1 MSDTGAKLRGRIEP
15 PSAAAIAEAAALLR
29 AGELVGMP
37 TETVY
42 GLAADALNPEAV
54 NKIFAAKGRPAD
66 HPLIVHLPSAE
77 HLPQWAAA
85 IPKDVIALA
94 RAFWPGPLTLI
105 LKRTPEVPDEVTG
118 GQDTV
123 GVRVPSHPVALALL
137 RAFDGGL
144 AAPSANRFG
153 RISPTTAAHVHEEL
167 GERVALILDGG
178 ACEVGIE
185 STILDFSRDAP
196 EILRPG
202 AISPEDIARV
212 IGRRPRVRGEPSAE
226 TTSAQA
232 GQRSDAGTSLGA
244 GDAPARADA
253 AAPNPAADS
262 AQPAPRVSGALAAHY
277 APRTP
282 LRLVEPALLAD
293 EAAALAGEGSRVAV
307 LAHSTLDPRDAR
319 LTWHTLPSEP
329 AAYAQGLYASLRVLD
344 AVGADFIL
352 IEALPGGPGWRAV
365 ADRLGRAA
373 VGSGTPD

>member
-1 MSDTGAKLRGRIEP
+1 MSDSGAKQRGRIEP
-15 PSAAAIAEAAALLR
+15 STPAAIAEAAALLR
-29 AGELVGMP
+29 AGDIVGMP

-42 GLAADALNPEAV
+42 GLAADALDPAAV
-54 NKIFAAKGRPAD
+54 KKIFAAKGRPVD

-77 HLPQWAAA
+77 HLAQWAAA
-85 IPKDVIALA
+85 IPKDAIALA

-105 LKRTPEVPDEVTG
+105 LKRTADVPDEVTG

-137 RAFDGGL
+137 QVFDSGI

-153 RISPTTAAHVHEEL
+153 RISPTTAAHVQEEL
-167 GERVALILDGG
+167 GERVAMILDGG

-185 STILDFSRDAP
+185 STILDFSRDVP

-202 AISPEDIARV
+202 AIGPEDIARV
-212 IGRRPRVRGEPSAE
+212 IGRRPRVRGEALPEIDE
-226 TTSAQA
+226 TAA
-232 GQRSDAGTSLGA
+232 GQRC
-244 GDAPARADA
+244 
-253 AAPNPAADS
+253 ADS
-262 AQPAPRVSGALAAHY
+262 ASAAAGRGVAPAEAPAGSPQPAPRVSGALAAHY

-282 LRLVEPALLAD
+282 LRLVEPALLVD
-293 EAAALAGEGSRVAV
+293 EAAALAGEGCRITV
-307 LAHSTLDPRDAR
+307 LAHSTPDPRDAR
-319 LTWHTLPSEP
+319 LTWRSLPAEP
-329 AAYAQGLYASLRVLD
+329 AAYAQGLYASLRALD

-373 VGSGTPD
+373 VGSGGAEA

>member
-1 MSDTGAKLRGRIEP
+1 MSDSGARARGRIE
-15 PSAAAIAEAAALLR
+15 SATPGAISEAAALLR

-42 GLAADALNPEAV
+42 GLAADALDPAAV
-54 NKIFAAKGRPAD
+54 KKIFAAKGRPAD

-85 IPKDVIALA
+85 IPKDAIALA

-105 LKRTPEVPDEVTG
+105 LKRTADVPDEVTG

-123 GVRVPSHPVALALL
+123 GVRVPAHPVALALL

-153 RISPTTAAHVHEEL
+153 RISPTTAAHVQEEL

-185 STILDFSRDAP
+185 STILDFSRDVP

-202 AISPEDIARV
+202 AIGPEDIARV
-212 IGRRPRVRGEPSAE
+212 IGRRPRVRGEVQLAVDERAVGQGRAELAGGRATGVVASA
-226 TTSAQA
+226 
-232 GQRSDAGTSLGA
+232 
-244 GDAPARADA
+244 
-253 AAPNPAADS
+253 AADS
-262 AQPAPRVSGALAAHY
+262 APRVSGALAAHY

-282 LRLVEPALLAD
+282 LRLVEPALLVD
-293 EAAALAGEGSRVAV
+293 EAVALAGEGSRVTV
-307 LAHSTLDPRDAR
+307 LAHSTADPQDAR
-319 LTWHTLPSEP
+319 LTWRALPADP
-329 AAYAQGLYASLRVLD
+329 AAYAQGLYASLRALD
-344 AVGADFIL
+344 ALGADFIL

-373 VGSGTPD
+373 VGSGSPD

>member
-1 MSDTGAKLRGRIEP
+1 MSDSGARARGRIEFP
-15 PSAAAIAEAAALLR
+15 TPAAIAAAAALLR

-42 GLAADALNPEAV
+42 GLAADALDPEAV

-85 IPKDVIALA
+85 IPKDAIALA

-105 LKRTPEVPDEVTG
+105 LKRTPDVPDEVTG

-123 GVRVPSHPVALALL
+123 GVRVPAHPVALALL

-153 RISPTTAAHVHEEL
+153 RISPTTAAHVQEEL

-185 STILDFSRDAP
+185 STILDFSRDVP

-202 AISPEDIARV
+202 AIGPEDIARV
-212 IGRRPRVRGEPSAE
+212 IGRRPRVRGEALPEVDE
-226 TTSAQA
+226 TAA
-232 GQRSDAGTSLGA
+232 GQGRA
-244 GDAPARADA
+244 GDASA
-253 AAPNPAADS
+253 AATRVVALAEATS
-262 AQPAPRVSGALAAHY
+262 GSVQSAPRVSGALAAHY

-282 LRLVEPALLAD
+282 LRLVEPALLVD
-293 EAAALAGEGSRVAV
+293 EAVALAGEGSRVTV
-307 LAHSTLDPRDAR
+307 LAHSTLDPQDAR
-319 LTWHTLPSEP
+319 LTWRTLPADP
-329 AAYAQGLYASLRVLD
+329 AAYAQGLYASLRALD
-344 AVGADFIL
+344 ALGADFIL

-373 VGSGTPD
+373 VGSGSPD

>member
-1 MSDTGAKLRGRIEP
+1 MSDSGARARGRIEFP
-15 PSAAAIAEAAALLR
+15 TPAAIAAAAALLR

-42 GLAADALNPEAV
+42 GLAADALDPLAV
-54 NKIFAAKGRPAD
+54 KRIFTAKGRPAD

-77 HLPQWAAA
+77 HLPQWAAV
-85 IPKDVIALA
+85 IPKDALALA

-105 LKRTPEVPDEVTG
+105 LKRTADVPDEVTG

-123 GVRVPSHPVALALL
+123 GVRVPAHPVALALL

-153 RISPTTAAHVHEEL
+153 RISPTTAAHVQEEL

-185 STILDFSRDAP
+185 STILDFSRDVP

-202 AISPEDIARV
+202 AIGPEDIARV
-212 IGRRPRVRGEPSAE
+212 IGRRPRVRGEALPEVDEMA
-226 TTSAQA
+226 A
-232 GQRSDAGTSLGA
+232 GQGRAGGASAGATRVVALAEATSG
-244 GDAPARADA
+244 
-253 AAPNPAADS
+253 S
-262 AQPAPRVSGALAAHY
+262 VQSAPRVSGALAAHY

-282 LRLVEPALLAD
+282 LRLVEPALLVD
-293 EAAALAGEGSRVAV
+293 EAVALAGEGSRVTV
-307 LAHSTLDPRDAR
+307 LAHSTPDPRDAR
-319 LTWHTLPSEP
+319 LSWRTLPADP
-329 AAYAQGLYASLRVLD
+329 AAYAQGLYASLRALD
-344 AVGADFIL
+344 ALGADFIL

-373 VGSGTPD
+373 VGSGASD

>member
-1 MSDTGAKLRGRIEP
+1 MSDSGARARGRIEFP
-15 PSAAAIAEAAALLR
+15 TPAAIAAAAALLR

-42 GLAADALNPEAV
+42 GLAADALDPLAV
-54 NKIFAAKGRPAD
+54 KRIFTAKGRPAD

-77 HLPQWAAA
+77 HLPQWAAV
-85 IPKDVIALA
+85 IPKDALALA

-105 LKRTPEVPDEVTG
+105 LKRTADVPDEVTG

-123 GVRVPSHPVALALL
+123 GVRVPAHPVALALL

-153 RISPTTAAHVHEEL
+153 RISPTTAAHVQEEL

-185 STILDFSRDAP
+185 STILDFSRDVP

-202 AISPEDIARV
+202 AIGPEDIARV
-212 IGRRPRVRGEPSAE
+212 IGRRPRVRGEALPEVDEMA
-226 TTSAQA
+226 A
-232 GQRSDAGTSLGA
+232 GQGRAGGASAGATRVVALAEATSG
-244 GDAPARADA
+244 
-253 AAPNPAADS
+253 S
-262 AQPAPRVSGALAAHY
+262 VQSAPRVSGALAAHY

-282 LRLVEPALLAD
+282 LRLVEPALLVD
-293 EAAALAGEGSRVAV
+293 EAVALAGEGSRVTV
-307 LAHSTLDPRDAR
+307 LAHSTPDPRDAR
-319 LTWHTLPSEP
+319 LSWRTLPADP
-329 AAYAQGLYASLRVLD
+329 AAYAQGLYASLRALD
-344 AVGADFIL
+344 ALGADFIL

-373 VGSGTPD
+373 VGSGSPD

>member
-1 MSDTGAKLRGRIEP
+1 MSDARARPRGRIQSP
-15 PSAAAIAEAAALLR
+15 TAAAITEAAAVLR
-29 AGELVGMP
+29 AGDIVGMP

-42 GLAADALNPEAV
+42 GLAADALDPAAV
-54 NKIFAAKGRPAD
+54 SKVFAAKGRPAD

-85 IPKDVIALA
+85 IPKDALALA

-105 LKRTPEVPDEVTG
+105 LKRTADVPDEVTG

-123 GVRVPSHPVALALL
+123 GVRVPAHPVALALL

-153 RISPTTAAHVHEEL
+153 RISPTTATHVQEEL
-167 GERVALILDGG
+167 GERVAMILDGG
-178 ACEVGIE
+178 ACAVGIE
-185 STILDFSRDAP
+185 STILDFSRDVP

-202 AISPEDIARV
+202 AITPEDIARV
-212 IGRRPRVRGEPSAE
+212 IGRRPRVPGESVAE
-226 TTSAQA
+226 TASARA
-232 GQRSDAGTSLGA
+232 GQC
-244 GDAPARADA
+244 GDASGLAEA
-253 AAPNPAADS
+253 AAPNAAADA

-307 LAHSTLDPRDAR
+307 LAHSTSDPRDAR
-319 LTWHTLPSEP
+319 LSWRSLPADP
-329 AAYAQGLYASLRVLD
+329 AAYAQGLYASLRALD
-344 AVGADFIL
+344 GVGADLIL

-373 VGSGTPD
+373 VGSGATD

>member
-1 MSDTGAKLRGRIEP
+1 MSDSVAKARGRIESP
-15 PSAAAIAEAAALLR
+15 TPAAIAAAAALLR

-42 GLAADALNPEAV
+42 GLAADALDPEAV
-54 NKIFAAKGRPAD
+54 KKIFAAKGRPAD

-85 IPKDVIALA
+85 IPKDAIALA

-105 LKRTPEVPDEVTG
+105 LKRTPDVPDEVTG

-202 AISPEDIARV
+202 AIGPEDIARV
-212 IGRRPRVRGEPSAE
+212 IGRRPRVRGEVQPE
-226 TTSAQA
+226 V
-232 GQRSDAGTSLGA
+232 DATAAWQGRADLA
-244 GDAPARADA
+244 GDAGKGAVASDA
-253 AAPNPAADS
+253 TDS
-262 AQPAPRVSGALAAHY
+262 APRVSGALAAHY

-282 LRLVEPALLAD
+282 LRLVEPALLVD
-293 EAAALAGEGSRVAV
+293 EAVALAGEGSRVTV
-307 LAHSTLDPRDAR
+307 LAHSTPDPRDAR
-319 LTWHTLPSEP
+319 LTWRTLPADP
-329 AAYAQGLYASLRVLD
+329 AAYAQGLYASLRALD
-344 AVGADFIL
+344 TLGADFIL

-373 VGSGTPD
+373 VGSGGAET